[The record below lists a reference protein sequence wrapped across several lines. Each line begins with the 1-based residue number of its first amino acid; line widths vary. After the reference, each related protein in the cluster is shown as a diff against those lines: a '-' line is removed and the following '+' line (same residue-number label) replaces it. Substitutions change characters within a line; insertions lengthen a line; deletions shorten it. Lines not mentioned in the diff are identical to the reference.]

1 MVNGHV
7 DNSVMRF
14 NQSKVGRDNDEWHDV
29 AVPGLDN
36 PDPEPLALE
45 DADDYE
51 PDLAEHTE
59 AYLGEQ
65 AHWLFRIGK
74 CDIVELLSS
83 NTGLSWHMSRMNSK
97 AGEPDDHK
105 HGGLNFNSR
114 TKQD

>member
-1 MVNGHV
+1 MVNVHV

-59 AYLGEQ
+59 AYLGGASSLAFSNWQ
-65 AHWLFRIGK
+65 MWYCRIAQQQHW
-74 CDIVELLSS
+74 
-83 NTGLSWHMSRMNSK
+83 
-97 AGEPDDHK
+97 A
-105 HGGLNFNSR
+105 
-114 TKQD
+114 